1 MREVLM
7 NLIVWTLLVIFVG
20 ALLIIISHRSEEPER
35 KRAMIPALLLVLT
48 MGYFLG
54 WATSSGNLPVAF
66 AVFVSGAVFLWLYYG
81 HLERKGY
88 ILEDERTLRIEEI
101 ASRRTLQ
108 VAMIVLAFTT
118 IYLSIAQMGKPDLKP
133 AFKLTSSLLAVLLL
147 LHWGFTNY
155 YSRRM

>member
-1 MREVLM
+1 MKEVFM
-7 NLIVWTLLVIFVG
+7 NLIVWTLLVILVG
-20 ALLIIISHRSEEPER
+20 ALLMLASRKSEEPER
-35 KRAMIPALLLVLT
+35 KRAMIPAYILVLT

-66 AVFVSGAVFLWLYYG
+66 AAFVSGAVLLWLYYR
-81 HLERKGY
+81 HLERRGH

-108 VAMIVLAFTT
+108 VGMLILAFTT
-118 IYLSIAQMGKPDLKP
+118 IYLSIAQMGKPELRP
-133 AFKLTSSLLAVLLL
+133 AFKLTSGLLAILLL
-147 LHWGFTNY
+147 LHWGLTNY